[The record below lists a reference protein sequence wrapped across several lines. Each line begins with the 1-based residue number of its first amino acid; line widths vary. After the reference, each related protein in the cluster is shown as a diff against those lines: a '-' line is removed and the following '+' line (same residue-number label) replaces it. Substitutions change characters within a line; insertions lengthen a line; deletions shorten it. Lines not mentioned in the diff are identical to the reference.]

1 MQNIQPHVQFNEP
14 ILSPELFGDSIETL
28 PSDQNP
34 PTHNEIKMVE
44 TLFKENKSTIDII
57 LADAK
62 NIIFMGLLF
71 IILST
76 PQVDDLIK
84 KFVVAAE
91 SPYILILIKAILF
104 MFIYFII
111 NNLYLARKN
120 N

>member
-1 MQNIQPHVQFNEP
+1 MICYHNLKMQNTEQHVQFNQP
-14 ILSPELFGDSIETL
+14 SLPQVITGDSIDTL

-34 PTHNEIKMVE
+34 PTHNEIKMVD

-76 PQVDDLIK
+76 
-84 KFVVAAE
+84 
-91 SPYILILIKAILF
+91 Y
-104 MFIYFII
+104 
-111 NNLYLARKN
+111 
-120 N
+120 